1 MDLASPD
8 LNYLAAVVGGVAYF
22 ALGALWYTV
31 LFGKRWM
38 ALRGMAADDPGAPP
52 AMMGLTAIGG
62 IVSALVIG
70 AVYEWA
76 GGTGPVDGL
85 VVGAIIGAGVAAM
98 ESLKSVVYERA
109 QWELYA
115 INTAYVVL
123 GFALAGLVYA
133 LIA

>member
-8 LNYLAAVVGGVAYF
+8 LNYLAAVAGGVAYF
-22 ALGALWYTV
+22 AFGALWYTL

-52 AMMGLTAIGG
+52 AMMGLTAIAG
-62 IVSALVIG
+62 IVSTLVVG

-85 VVGAIIGAGVAAM
+85 VVGLIIGAGVVAM
-98 ESLKSVVYERA
+98 ESIKSVVYEQA
-109 QWELYA
+109 QWALYA
-115 INTAYVVL
+115 INTSYAVL